1 MSAGYRIVH
10 QTEYHYASAV
20 QLSRQVLRSTP
31 RNTRFQRRL
40 SHAIRVDPHPSEWFE
55 REDFFGNALV
65 QFALQS
71 PHQRLVVDITSH
83 VLVQSRNSPAQ
94 GFPGPAWEQVRDG
107 LQQGS
112 GTPFLDPAQYLFAS
126 PHVPTTPRFAAYA
139 RPSFTPGRPL
149 LVAVG
154 HLNHRIYQD
163 FRYDPLATN
172 ISTPIET
179 VLRKKRG
186 VCQDFAHLLIAC
198 LRAVGL
204 AARYVSGYLL
214 THPAPGKERLVGADA
229 SHAWVSVYCPE
240 QGWVDL
246 DPTNDLWV
254 DQEHITVAW
263 GRDFSDVSPLR
274 GVILG
279 GEAHELE
286 VQVTVQPE
294 PLAPGTSCGDDCDG
308 TMTQS

>member
-1 MSAGYRIVH
+1 MRTLYRIVH
-10 QTEYHYASAV
+10 QTEYRYASAV

-31 RNTRFQRRL
+31 RNTPFQRRL
-40 SHAIRVDPHPSEWFE
+40 RHFIRVEPQPSEWFE
-55 REDFFGNALV
+55 RKDFFGNALV

-71 PHQRLVVDITSH
+71 PHQSLLVEITSH
-83 VLVQSRNSPAQ
+83 VLVRSRNRLQAKLSGAP
-94 GFPGPAWEQVRDG
+94 WEQVRDG
-107 LQQGS
+107 LQQGT
-112 GTPFLDPAQYLFAS
+112 GTPFLDPAQYLYAS

-149 LVAVG
+149 LEAVY
-154 HLNHRIYQD
+154 HLSHRIYQD
-163 FRYDPLATN
+163 FRYDPTATN

-214 THPAPGKERLVGADA
+214 THPAPGKEHLVGADA
-229 SHAWVSVYCPE
+229 THAWVSVYCPE
-240 QGWVDL
+240 AGWVDL
-246 DPTNDLWV
+246 DPTNDQWV

-279 GEAHELE
+279 GEEHELE
-286 VQVTVQPE
+286 VRVSVQPE
-294 PLAPGTSCGDDCDG
+294 LSTAVNACPHHGEGTIAG
-308 TMTQS
+308 

>member
-1 MSAGYRIVH
+1 MGTVYRIVH

-20 QLSRQVLRSTP
+20 QLSRQVLRLTP
-31 RNTRFQRRL
+31 RNTRFQCRL
-40 SHAIRVDPHPSEWFE
+40 SHLIRVDPHPSEWFE

-71 PHQRLVVDITSH
+71 PHQSLQVEITSQ
-83 VLVQSRNSPAQ
+83 VLVQTRIGSQNRFSGSP
-94 GFPGPAWEQVRDG
+94 WEQVRDR

-112 GTPFLDPAQYLFAS
+112 GTAFLEPAQYLYAS

-139 RPSFTPGRPL
+139 RPSFAPGRPL
-149 LVAVG
+149 LEAVY

-172 ISTPIET
+172 ISTPVET

-204 AARYVSGYLL
+204 PARYVSGYLL

-229 SHAWVSVYCPE
+229 SHAWVSVYCP
-240 QGWVDL
+240 QAGWVDL

-254 DQEHITVAW
+254 DREHITVAW

-279 GEAHELE
+279 GEEHDLK
-286 VQVTVQPE
+286 VRVTVQPE
-294 PLAPGTSCGDDCDG
+294 LSTSAGLCDPDRQG
-308 TMTQS
+308 TMVG